1 MKYRIIALDLDGTAL
16 TAEHKVQQS
25 TTDAVRWAR
34 EQGVYVMLSTGRI
47 VGEAAEFAL
56 QMGADDWMVTGG
68 GSSIGSAATGEC
80 IERCSFPWEVAAQVA
95 EMVEQADMNAMIYC
109 GEQLFLTEQSD
120 IAFSSYKK
128 NEGFLNNKVVLK
140 SVAEHI
146 RQNQLAIDKLFT
158 RCADAARLQSVRA
171 QLEKLPQVRVLS
183 SAADNLEVIAPN
195 TDKATALARVAERLG
210 TDLEHT
216 IAIGDSENDLEMLQA
231 VGMPIAMGNATD
243 EVKRLAKYITQDNHH
258 DGVAQAIYYALHT
271 NGDVGSA

>member
-1 MKYRIIALDLDGTAL
+1 MKYHIIALDLDGTVL
-16 TAEHKVQQS
+16 TSEHTVQQS

-47 VGEAAEFAL
+47 AGEAADFAR
-56 QMGADDWMVTGG
+56 QIGTDDLMVTGG
-68 GSSIGSAATGEC
+68 GSSISSLSTGTC
-80 IERCSFPWEVAAQVA
+80 MERCSFPWEVAVQVA
-95 EMVEQADMNAMIYC
+95 EMIEHADMNAMIYC
-109 GEQLFLTEQSD
+109 GEQLFLTEKSD
-120 IAFSSYKK
+120 VTFSSYKK

-146 RQNQLAIDKLFT
+146 RQHQLSIDKLFT
-158 RCADAARLQSVRA
+158 RCADAALLQSVRTR
-171 QLEKLPQVRVLS
+171 LEKLPQVRVLS

-243 EVKRLAKYITQDNHH
+243 EVKRLAKYITADNHH
-258 DGVAQAIYYALHT
+258 DGVAQAIYHVLRDG
-271 NGDVGSA
+271 NG